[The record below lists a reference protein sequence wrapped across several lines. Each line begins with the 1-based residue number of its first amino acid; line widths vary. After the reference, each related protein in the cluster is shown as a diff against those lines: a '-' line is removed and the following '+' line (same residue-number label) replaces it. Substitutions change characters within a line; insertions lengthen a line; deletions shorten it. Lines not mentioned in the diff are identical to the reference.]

1 MKEVINPALAIM
13 LPLAVYAEIPH
24 MVRFSFEHRARLLEG
39 VPELIGGQGDIL
51 QFGGGKKGEVAKV
64 FAAVARGIAI
74 CALQPG
80 GVTFAGTY
88 YGACPKCAQPTT
100 QEMTHCRCGHDL
112 AVAYYPE
119 GI

>member
-1 MKEVINPALAIM
+1 MKEVISPALSLM
-13 LPLAVYAEIPH
+13 LPLAVYSEIPH
-24 MVRFSFEHRARLLEG
+24 MARFSFERRLAIIQNA
-39 VPELIGGQGDIL
+39 PEVLGSQGDIL

-64 FAAVARGIAI
+64 FAALARGLAI

-80 GVTFAGTY
+80 GVTFAGTH
-88 YGACPKCAQPTT
+88 YGACPKCARPTNQT
-100 QEMTHCRCGHDL
+100 TAHCHCGHDL